1 MAALTTQHPAA
12 AGVSLAY
19 VAASVGGDSFIN
31 NGREMYH
38 IKNGSGS
45 PVTVTFTSG
54 ASSGNKCSFGVAGTQ
69 HDKVV
74 TVGATSDDLVGPFN
88 KDQFND
94 AADLATV
101 HVTYSAVTTVT
112 VAVIAAN

>member
-1 MAALTTQHPAA
+1 MAALTTQHPAQ
-12 AGVSLAY
+12 AGVALTY
-19 VAASVGGDSFIN
+19 AAAAVGGDSFQN
-31 NGREMYH
+31 NGREMMH

-54 ASSGNKCSFGVAGTQ
+54 LSSGNKCSFGVAAAA

-74 TVGATSDDLVGPFN
+74 TVGATSDALVGPFN

-94 AADLATV
+94 ATDGLTL

-112 VAVIAAN
+112 VAVLATQ